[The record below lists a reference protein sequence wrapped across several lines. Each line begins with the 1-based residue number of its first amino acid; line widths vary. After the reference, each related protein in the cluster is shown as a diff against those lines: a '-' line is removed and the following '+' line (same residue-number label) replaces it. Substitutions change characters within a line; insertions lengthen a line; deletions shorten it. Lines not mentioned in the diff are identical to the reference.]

1 MVRHR
6 KSRKTSR
13 KKMEVIK
20 LRKRKK
26 AKKMKTSNLKKV
38 VYTNLLN
45 LVVRSL
51 KQKWHDWIKRKSVK
65 NLPSR
70 K

>member
-13 KKMEVIK
+13 KKIEVVK
-20 LRKRKK
+20 LRKRKG
-26 AKKMKTSNLKKV
+26 AKENENIKFKKV
-38 VYTNLLN
+38 AYTNLLN

-51 KQKWHDWIKRKSVK
+51 KQK
-65 NLPSR
+65 
-70 K
+70 